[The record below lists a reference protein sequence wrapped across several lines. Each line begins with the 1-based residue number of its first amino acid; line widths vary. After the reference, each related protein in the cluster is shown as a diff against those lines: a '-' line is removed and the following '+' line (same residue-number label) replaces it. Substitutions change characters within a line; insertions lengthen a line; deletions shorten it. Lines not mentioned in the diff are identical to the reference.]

1 MDIRI
6 DGKEQRFKF
15 RVCGI
20 LEHNGKYLAVRIEKN
35 EFYCFPGGHA
45 EIGETSEVAVL
56 REMHEELGFPVKIK
70 KLLSIAENIFKIKD
84 CLMHEM
90 SFYYLVEAQ
99 NTEDVNEND
108 YVITECDKGIMKE
121 LAFKWLSREEFEK
134 ENFKPTFA
142 SKFLENDSVLY
153 VVNKF
158 DQEVKI
164 TEFQAK

>member
-6 DGKEQRFKF
+6 DEKDERFKF

-20 LEHNGKYLAVRIEKN
+20 LEHNGKYLAVKIEKN

-56 REMHEELGFPVKIK
+56 REMQEELGFPVKVK
-70 KLLSIAENIFKIKD
+70 RLLSIAENIFKLKGS
-84 CLMHEM
+84 LMHEM

-108 YVITECDKGIMKE
+108 YVITECDKGVMKE
-121 LAFKWLSREEFEK
+121 LAFKWLTKEEMEREDFRP
-134 ENFKPTFA
+134 NFA
-142 SKFLENDSVLY
+142 SKLLGESMLY
-153 VVNKF
+153 VTNKF
-158 DQEVKI
+158 DKDVEI
-164 TEFQAK
+164 TEYKSV